1 MPYYMN
7 EVHPD
12 YTAASGLLQ
21 HLSNDELKRLLNEDQ
36 ELDGMAKDLEQ
47 VKNIEAER
55 VMLLAS
61 NKNLAE
67 FNLNREPSMLETR
80 QRLAHMYSEALELKK
95 EVEEKKQKLDE
106 KGRQVS
112 LDTTLAILQTS
123 AAQSE
128 EETEEMA
135 DKLLNGD
142 IPVEEFIEKYLEK
155 RKIAHLRKVKAEKM
169 AELLAQKRN
178 QSISMFSSSHFQAG
192 NRPSRLP
199 PAPPFYPNPPMGQPL
214 YGPGVLT
221 PPSYGI
227 SPVMRMPMPSYR

>member
-12 YTAASGLLQ
+12 YTAASSLLQ

-36 ELDGMAKDLEQ
+36 ELDEMVKDLEQ

-80 QRLAHMYSEALELKK
+80 QQLAHMYSEALELKK
-95 EVEEKKQKLDE
+95 EVEEKKQKLEE

-135 DKLLNGD
+135 DKLLNRD

-178 QSISMFSSSHFQAG
+178 QSINMFSSSHYQAG
-192 NRPSRLP
+192 NRSSRPP
-199 PAPPFYPNPPMGQPL
+199 PAPPFYPNPPMAQPL
-214 YGPGVLT
+214 YGPGVMT
-221 PPSYGI
+221 PPLYGV
-227 SPVMRMPMPSYR
+227 PPAMRMPMPSYK